1 MAIEEKTSS
10 NQELLAEI
18 TKIIGKQVPVEV
30 KNYEAYL
37 EHLKLN
43 NNPIHT
49 IKLQIGEKTMPITHP
64 FPVINKALKKA
75 IELEQID
82 QDRADKIYNMKRQ
95 QQNLKLKAMAK
106 IKQAYGT
113 VVNKHG
119 EIVKN
124 KSIFEP
130 VRVQMIELFG
140 RMFSGPEVHE
150 VCLRQW
156 KLSVTLNQ
164 VSDFR
169 KQEMIEINK
178 RVEEHKRTYSDIRL
192 GHKRSR
198 LEELVWLYN
207 DRKRKYE
214 ISGKGEDHRLLL
226 STLDQIKKEAEG
238 DLIRIDGN
246 INFGLDQTIEN
257 HIQKDLNKT
266 IPIKELVLA
275 RVAAKTGVDPINLI
289 NFLNKS
295 LYRKVL
301 DAETVDFEEMPQY
314 PSLQNYDFDK
324 IKNVNVQ
331 AAQEKILEAKIIKKE
346 LHPQQIHQSEALRQA
361 LLRKLSDKVGDL
373 NQEKNSLS
381 ENFDTPM

>member
-1 MAIEEKTSS
+1 MR
-10 NQELLAEI
+10 NGQ
-18 TKIIGKQVPVEV
+18 
-30 KNYEAYL
+30 
-37 EHLKLN
+37 
-43 NNPIHT
+43 
-49 IKLQIGEKTMPITHP
+49 